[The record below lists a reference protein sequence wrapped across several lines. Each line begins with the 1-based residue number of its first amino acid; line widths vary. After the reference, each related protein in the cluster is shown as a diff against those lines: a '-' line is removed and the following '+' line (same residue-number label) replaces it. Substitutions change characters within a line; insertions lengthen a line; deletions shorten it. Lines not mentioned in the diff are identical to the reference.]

1 MLPQIIF
8 ISLAIL
14 ELGLFMAKHGDRR
27 ENYNFFVKIFDAL
40 IMFALLYWGGFF
52 DVFFK

>member
-14 ELGLFMAKHGDRR
+14 NLGIFLAKHGDRR
-27 ENYNFFVKIFDAL
+27 ENYNFFAQFFDYL
-40 IMFALLYWGGFF
+40 ILFALLYWGGFF